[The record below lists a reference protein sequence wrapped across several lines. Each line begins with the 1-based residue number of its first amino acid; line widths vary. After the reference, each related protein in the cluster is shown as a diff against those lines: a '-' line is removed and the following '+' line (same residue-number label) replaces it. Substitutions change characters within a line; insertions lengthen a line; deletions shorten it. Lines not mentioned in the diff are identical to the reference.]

1 MKHYLLHFVAVYSIA
16 LVLLVTVLMF
26 GLNLGGLTLFPA
38 LIASAFISARHF
50 VQKEQRL
57 ATSDEK
63 IQLVWGSSAV
73 AIIIGS
79 IFVFF
84 LVLMNPNA
92 EAILKAADQ
101 AGLGLSALIM
111 LCMIAIHGVIF
122 HIAYG
127 WYATYCAKK
136 L

>member
-1 MKHYLLHFVAVYSIA
+1 M
-16 LVLLVTVLMF
+16 
-26 GLNLGGLTLFPA
+26 GL
-38 LIASAFISARHF
+38 
-50 VQKEQRL
+50 
-57 ATSDEK
+57 
-63 IQLVWGSSAV
+63 SAV

-84 LVLMNPNA
+84 LVLINPNA

-127 WYATYCAKK
+127 WYAHLLCKK
-136 L
+136 IIVIETFQKIRLPRT